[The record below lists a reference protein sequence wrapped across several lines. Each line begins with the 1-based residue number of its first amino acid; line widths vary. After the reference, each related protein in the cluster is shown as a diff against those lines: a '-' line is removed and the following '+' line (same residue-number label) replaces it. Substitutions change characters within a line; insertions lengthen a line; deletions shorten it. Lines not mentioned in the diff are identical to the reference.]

1 MSETAIKS
9 RDLVSTRIKE
19 PSKYKVILVNDD
31 YTPVEF
37 VIALLIG
44 VFKHTE
50 ASATAITIQ
59 VHNEGSGVAGV
70 YTHEIAEQKA
80 MDATLIARNSH
91 HPLQIRV
98 EEE

>member
-1 MSETAIKS
+1 MADTAVKS
-9 RDLVSTRIKE
+9 RDLVTTRIKE

-44 VFKHTE
+44 IFKHSE
-50 ASATAITIQ
+50 ESATVITLKI
-59 VHNEGSGVAGV
+59 HNEGAGVAGI
-70 YTHEIAEQKA
+70 YTFEVAEQRA
-80 MDATLIARNSH
+80 MDATHIARNH
-91 HPLQIRV
+91 GHPLVIRV